1 MTGQAGLSLEATSW
15 LPFLG
20 DVLLWLRSRA
30 EETSSAV
37 DLSLPASCL
46 T

>member
-1 MTGQAGLSLEATSW
+1 MTEQAGLSLEATSW

-30 EETSSAV
+30 EETSSTV
-37 DLSLPASCL
+37 DLSLFTSCL